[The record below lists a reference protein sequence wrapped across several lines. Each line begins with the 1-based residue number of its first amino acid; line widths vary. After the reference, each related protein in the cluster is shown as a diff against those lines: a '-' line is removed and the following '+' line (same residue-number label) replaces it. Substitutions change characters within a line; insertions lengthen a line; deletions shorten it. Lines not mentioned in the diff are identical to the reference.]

1 MDKEFEK
8 KIRTRKIRAAAV
20 AVLVIAAILYLI
32 FDIKVEKADY
42 GDSLKNQIAEASE
55 IYENEKDNQ
64 GNEEGQYAPYTLQLF
79 AQQIEAAEKVSDKK
93 DSVYYEEKDA
103 YEQLKEQT
111 KVFRKAENRD
121 VVSKDD
127 VQKLIDD
134 KEVLKEKVV
143 FKGDRKLSYVIDG
156 AKLKKAAAMNL
167 TAREEGPYRDNISE
181 ILEELSLQGQIV
193 SFYQKGSF
201 GGRIKVTVPM
211 YSEKKVKSYA
221 YKVDTEKGS
230 LQYVSD
236 AQIDMKAQTAAFSVS
251 EGGDY
256 VVVTKK
262 LHKDSGKKAVDIEKA
277 EKEAKMQKDKNIGS
291 GNTGSD
297 ENTDS
302 GSSGNQ
308 PSKKPEKM
316 KFDVTIEIRCDTL
329 AEDLSKLEDP
339 ALEAYVPADG
349 TILPKTKVTVEE
361 GTTVF
366 DVLNRVC
373 RDKNIQVK
381 SEYTPMYGSYYVQ
394 GINYLFEFDGG
405 QGSGWMYKVNG
416 RFPNYGCTAYKLKP
430 GDSAVWCYTCNYG
443 EDVGGG
449 GAV

>member
-8 KIRTRKIRAAAV
+8 KVRTRKIRAAVV
-20 AVLVIAAILYLI
+20 AVLIIAAVLYLI
-32 FDIKVEKADY
+32 FDMKVEKADY
-42 GDSLKNQIAEASE
+42 GDSLKTQIGEAFQL
-55 IYENEKDNQ
+55 YEKQKDNQ

-93 DSVYYEEKDA
+93 DSVYNEEKEA
-103 YEQLKEQT
+103 YETLKEQT
-111 KVFRKAENRD
+111 KAFKKAENRD
-121 VVSKDD
+121 VVSKKDA
-127 VQKLIDD
+127 QKLIDD
-134 KEVLKEKVV
+134 KEVLKEEVG
-143 FKGDRKLSYVIDG
+143 FKGDLKLSYAIDG
-156 AKLKKAAAMNL
+156 TKLKKAAAMNL
-167 TAREEGPYRDNISE
+167 TAREEGPYHDRISE

-193 SFYQKGSF
+193 SFYQEGSF
-201 GGRIKVTVPM
+201 GGRIKVTAPM
-211 YSEKKVKSYA
+211 YSEKKMKAYA
-221 YKVDTEKGS
+221 YKIDTEKGS
-230 LQYVSD
+230 LKYVSD
-236 AQIDMKAQTAAFSVS
+236 ALLDTKAQTAAFSVS

-256 VVVTKK
+256 VVLTKK
-262 LHKDSGKKAVDIEKA
+262 LHKDSGKKAVDIKKA
-277 EKEAKMQKDKNIGS
+277 EKEAQDQKDKNSGS
-291 GNTGSD
+291 ENTGSD
-297 ENTDS
+297 ETSGS

-308 PSKKPEKM
+308 PSDKPEKA

-349 TILPKTKVTVEE
+349 TILPTTKVTVEE

-416 RFPNYGCTAYKLKP
+416 KFPNYGCSSYKLKP
-430 GDSAVWCYTCNYG
+430 GDSVVWCYTCNYG